1 MAHITSVDGYLTDE
15 DIENASKA
23 FSKYE
28 REDDKRPITTLLLGI
43 LLNGM
48 AIEVFADS
56 DPETNRFIG
65 WLKKS
70 AINAPGKAFGV
81 QIQGTDDLKEL
92 VGKPGPYTVFFYHAD
107 HGNWKEAKSTESSKS
122 RQLSSEE
129 LDAMADRGELKPVPG
144 TAVYRSSDAPALSD
158 KDLMDIFDDKE
169 QK

>member
-1 MAHITSVDGYLTDE
+1 MAHITSIDGYLTDE

-48 AIEVFADS
+48 TIEVFADS

-70 AINAPGKAFGV
+70 AINEPGKAFGV

-107 HGNWKEAKSTESSKS
+107 HGSWEEVRSTESLKS
-122 RQLSSEE
+122 RPLSSEE
-129 LDAMADRGELKPVPG
+129 LDAMADRGELKPMPG
-144 TAVYRSSDAPALSD
+144 TAVYRSPDAPALTD
-158 KDLMDIFDDKE
+158 KDLMDIFDNKK

>member
-1 MAHITSVDGYLTDE
+1 MAHITSIDGYLTGE

-56 DPETNRFIG
+56 DSERDRFIG
-65 WLKKS
+65 WLKES
-70 AINAPGKAFGV
+70 AINEPGKAFGV

-107 HGNWKEAKSTESSKS
+107 HGSWEDVAGVEPARTYP
-122 RQLSSEE
+122 LSPEE
-129 LDAMADRGELKPVPG
+129 LDALEHDKAF
-144 TAVYRSSDAPALSD
+144 RSKLETSYGHMKENEK
-158 KDLMDIFDDKE
+158 KDEM
-169 QK
+169 

>member
-1 MAHITSVDGYLTDE
+1 MAHITSIDGYLTDD

-56 DPETNRFIG
+56 DPERDRFI
-65 WLKKS
+65 WWMKES
-70 AINAPGKAFGV
+70 AINEPGKAFGV
-81 QIQGTDDLKEL
+81 QVQGTDSLKEL

-107 HGNWKEAKSTESSKS
+107 HGSWEDVANIEPAKT
-122 RQLSSEE
+122 RPLSPEE
-129 LDAMADRGELKPVPG
+129 LDALEHDKAF
-144 TAVYRSSDAPALSD
+144 RSKLETSYEHMKENKKKD
-158 KDLMDIFDDKE
+158 KM
-169 QK
+169 

>member
-48 AIEVFADS
+48 TIEVFADS
-56 DPETNRFIG
+56 DSERDRFIG
-65 WLKKS
+65 WLKES
-70 AINAPGKAFGV
+70 TINAPGKAFGV

-92 VGKPGPYTVFFYHAD
+92 VGKHGPYTVFFYHAD
-107 HGNWKEAKSTESSKS
+107 HGTWEDAANAEPAKTYP
-122 RQLSSEE
+122 LSPEE
-129 LDAMADRGELKPVPG
+129 LDALEH
-144 TAVYRSSDAPALSD
+144 D
-158 KDLMDIFDDKE
+158 KDFRSKLEASYDHMKE
-169 QK
+169 DEKKAKK

>member
-1 MAHITSVDGYLTDE
+1 MAHITSIDGYLTDD

-48 AIEVFADS
+48 TIEVFADS

-65 WLKKS
+65 WLKES
-70 AINAPGKAFGV
+70 DINAPGKAFGV

-107 HGNWKEAKSTESSKS
+107 HGSWKEAKSTESSKS

-129 LDAMADRGELKPVPG
+129 LDAMADRGELKPIPG
-144 TAVYRSSDAPALSD
+144 TAVYRGLDAPALTD
-158 KDLMDIFDDKE
+158 RDLMDIFDNKE